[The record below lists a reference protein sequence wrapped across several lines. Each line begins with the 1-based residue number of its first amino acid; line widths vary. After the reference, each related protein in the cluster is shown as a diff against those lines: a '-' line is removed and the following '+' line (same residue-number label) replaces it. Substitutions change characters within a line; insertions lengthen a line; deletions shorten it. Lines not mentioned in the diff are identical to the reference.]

1 MYGNQN
7 PALQLLQGGLQSQQY
22 GQPINYSINQ
32 QMEPI
37 YNNPPPLPQQTIIIV
52 NKKK

>member
-7 PALQLLQGGLQSQQY
+7 PALQFLQGGHQSQQY
-22 GQPINYSINQ
+22 RQPNNYSINQ
-32 QMEPI
+32 QMRPI
-37 YNNPPPLPQQTIIIV
+37 YNNPPPPPQQTIIIV